1 MDDTSRGGDGATF
14 YRYRDAQGRPV
25 LVDALSKVPSSARG
39 SLENITLSPPA
50 ASSGLPSALTR
61 ELHWPSFAAGAACV
75 LVLGLLFLG
84 WRRSSSRG
92 VRMAL
97 SVAVIALGA
106 AAYFG
111 WVRRL
116 SGGGGEELLASPAA
130 LIEDARK
137 AVDKMNERNREQQ
150 RVLQE
155 LEAER

>member
-25 LVDALSKVPSSARG
+25 LVDALSKVPARAHG
-39 SLENITLSPPA
+39 SLETITLSPPPA
-50 ASSGLPSALTR
+50 GSVLTSALTH

-75 LVLGLLFLG
+75 LVLGLVLLG
-84 WRRSSSRG
+84 LRRVRSRG
-92 VRMAL
+92 VRLGLSMAVL
-97 SVAVIALGA
+97 ALGA
-106 AAYFG
+106 AAYLG
-111 WVRRL
+111 WVRRQ
-116 SGGGGEELLASPAA
+116 SGATGELLASPAA
-130 LIEDARK
+130 LIDDARK

>member
-39 SLENITLSPPA
+39 SLESITLSPPA
-50 ASSGLPSALTR
+50 SGSSLPSAITR
-61 ELHWPSFAAGAACV
+61 DLHWPSFAAGAACV
-75 LVLGLLFLG
+75 LVLGLVFFGSRLV
-84 WRRSSSRG
+84 RSRG
-92 VRMAL
+92 ARVAL
-97 SVAVIALGA
+97 SVAVLALGA

-116 SGGGGEELLASPAA
+116 AGEGEALLASPAA
-130 LIEDARK
+130 LIDDARN